1 MILILC
7 FALVAAQKN
16 RVLDLLIILVL
27 IGIVVS
33 LGFGLYY
40 LVVDRGKTERTV
52 VSLSFRVGLA
62 VLLLIIL
69 GLAVMTDSTVYLLE
83 FTKDR
88 AIEEAHPHRFLS
100 LKDWNDKLIK

>member
-7 FALVAAQKN
+7 FALVAAPKN
-16 RVLDLLIILVL
+16 PVFDLLIILVL
-27 IGIVVS
+27 AGIVIS

-69 GLAVMTDSTVYLLE
+69 AFGFMS
-83 FTKDR
+83 R
-88 AIEEAHPHRFLS
+88 AGA
-100 LKDWNDKLIK
+100 